1 MESGIF
7 LGMENIT
14 ENGLRNCFNEKYN
27 TMDLDLVIEEFVCT
41 CRAYAI
47 INEYVL
53 TISHIIK

>member
-1 MESGIF
+1 MENGIF
-7 LGMENIT
+7 LGME
-14 ENGLRNCFNEKYN
+14 NCFNEKYN

>member
-1 MESGIF
+1 MDFE
-7 LGMENIT
+7 
-14 ENGLRNCFNEKYN
+14 NCFNEKYN